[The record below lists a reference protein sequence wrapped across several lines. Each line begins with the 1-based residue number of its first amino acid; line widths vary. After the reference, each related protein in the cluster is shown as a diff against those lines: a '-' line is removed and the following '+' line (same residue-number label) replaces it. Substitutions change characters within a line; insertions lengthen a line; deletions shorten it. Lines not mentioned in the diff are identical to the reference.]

1 MDIKKVMQEM
11 HNASSDVE
19 KKQII
24 DKVKKE
30 FNSLSEEEKKN
41 VRELFLLSLDN
52 KIEESKKTL
61 KEIDLKIEMMEISQ
75 YVSLAMIA
83 KNYFGKSKN
92 WLYQRLYGYN
102 VNGKPAKFT
111 SEERNKLSLALEDI
125 SRMAHETSFKIA

>member
-11 HNASSDVE
+11 HEASSEAE

-24 DKVKKE
+24 DKVKAE
-30 FNSLSEEEKKN
+30 FNSLTEEEKKN
-41 VRELFLLSLDN
+41 VRKLFLLSLDD
-52 KIEESKKTL
+52 KMEEAKKVL

-92 WLYQRLYGYN
+92 WLYQRIYGYN
-102 VNGKPAKFT
+102 VNGKPAKFIL
-111 SEERNKLSLALEDI
+111 EERGKLSLALEDI

>member
-11 HNASSDVE
+11 HEASSEAE

-24 DKVKKE
+24 DKVKTE
-30 FNSLSEEEKKN
+30 FNYLTEEEKKN

-52 KIEESKKTL
+52 KIEESKKAL
-61 KEIDLKIEMMEISQ
+61 KEIDLKIEMMEISK

-111 SEERNKLSLALEDI
+111 PEERGKLSLALKDI
-125 SRMAHETSFKIA
+125 SQMAYETSFKIV

>member
-1 MDIKKVMQEM
+1 MDIKKIMQKM
-11 HNASSDVE
+11 HETSSEIE
-19 KKQII
+19 KKQIF
-24 DKVKKE
+24 DEVKTE
-30 FNSLSEEEKKN
+30 FSSLTEEEKKN
-41 VRELFLLSLDN
+41 VRESFLLSLDD
-52 KIEESKKTL
+52 KLEESKQAL

-102 VNGKPAKFT
+102 VNGKPTKFT
-111 SEERNKLSLALEDI
+111 PEERGKLSLALEDI